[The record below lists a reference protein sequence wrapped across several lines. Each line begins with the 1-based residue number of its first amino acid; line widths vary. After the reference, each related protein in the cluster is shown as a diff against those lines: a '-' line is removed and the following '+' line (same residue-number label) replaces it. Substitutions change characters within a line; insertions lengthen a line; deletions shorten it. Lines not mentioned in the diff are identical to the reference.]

1 MREGRNEKMKSDQS
15 IAEIRFGREIQK
27 LANRFRRLGDEN
39 LQKEGITFSQLR
51 VIAYISKN
59 SEAVLQKELEEFLGI
74 RRSSVTSLLQH
85 MEKSGILAR
94 SISKE
99 DSRIKTIFLTEKGK
113 KLDEDLKN
121 YIQLLEEHMLAGFSD
136 EEKDALR
143 AFLARMQNNLEE
155 TERSR
160 V

>member
-1 MREGRNEKMKSDQS
+1 MRKKTALEEF
-15 IAEIRFGREIQK
+15 RFGREILK
-27 LANRFRRLGDEN
+27 LGNRFRRLGDEN

-59 SEAVLQKELEEFLGI
+59 SEEKEVLQRDLEEFLGI

-85 MEKSGILAR
+85 MEKSGFLER
-94 SISKE
+94 SLS
-99 DSRIKTIFLTEKGK
+99 SANARIKTIALTEKGK
-113 KLDEDLKN
+113 LLDESLKHHVH
-121 YIQLLEEHMLAGFSD
+121 LLEETMLFGFS
-136 EEKDALR
+136 EKEKEALR
-143 AFLARMQNNLEE
+143 GYLIRMQNNLEE